1 MIRINLITVGKLK
14 EKYWRDAAAE
24 YSKRL
29 GAFCKLEIVELNESR
44 LSDNPSEKEIA
55 AALENE
61 AKAMKSYTD
70 IKGAYNIAMCIEG
83 KQLSSEKLSKKLSEC
98 GLNGFSTVNFII
110 GSSFGIA
117 PEIKAKADLRL
128 SMSEMTFPHQL
139 ARIMLLEQ
147 VYRAFQISAN
157 TRYHKEKNS
166 LLIYSILYQD
176 GIIHSL
182 KRILARQE
190 TGEYMNPEFINNSIY
205 SYYYLF
211 DKYMKQN
218 RIFDAAYLL
227 GYAHA
232 MDFILYEYFQVSK
245 GKKINSD
252 NTICLYYLP
261 RKKVYNNMN
270 EFNKDINEF
279 KTKKYINLANR
290 IAEEFG
296 GPDSG
301 LEVHHIPFI

>member
-55 AALENE
+55 A
-61 AKAMKSYTD
+61 D

-157 TRYHKEKNS
+157 TRYHK
-166 LLIYSILYQD
+166 
-176 GIIHSL
+176 
-182 KRILARQE
+182 
-190 TGEYMNPEFINNSIY
+190 
-205 SYYYLF
+205 
-211 DKYMKQN
+211 
-218 RIFDAAYLL
+218 
-227 GYAHA
+227 
-232 MDFILYEYFQVSK
+232 
-245 GKKINSD
+245 
-252 NTICLYYLP
+252 
-261 RKKVYNNMN
+261 
-270 EFNKDINEF
+270 
-279 KTKKYINLANR
+279 
-290 IAEEFG
+290 
-296 GPDSG
+296 
-301 LEVHHIPFI
+301 